1 MGEAWDAAKAHH
13 KAVLFTQLFQRPSFP
28 QVVPNQF
35 LLVLGRHKPLQQLQE
50 VKTQRLQVITAK
62 GESKQKGRYSFVNSQ
77 AIFLTAHPDMT
88 KNVYETLNIKSLGK
102 KNKERR
108 EEIRKSRRDI
118 TKKNVWKAS
127 SSLHFLYLSMYL
139 MYLVYTR
146 YNSTHISSA
155 STTTLMIMQI
165 KLLLGIG
172 VEIAGIL

>member
-77 AIFLTAHPDMT
+77 AIFLTAHPDMA

-102 KNKERR
+102 KNRERR

-127 SSLHFLYLSMYL
+127 SSLHFFIYPCGLPDVPS
-139 MYLVYTR
+139 VYKVQLHP
-146 YNSTHISSA
+146 YILCQYYYINDNANKAA
-155 STTTLMIMQI
+155 SWNWS
-165 KLLLGIG
+165 
-172 VEIAGIL
+172 